1 MLDIMKLRL
10 IAGAL
15 SLSVA
20 LVACGGTATE
30 VAPQDQAAVQTIE
43 LFSPSDAST
52 YLSENP
58 EAVILDVRTPEEF
71 AEGHLEGAVNIDFY
85 AANFQDT
92 LSQLDTGEDYV
103 VYCRSGNRSG
113 QTATMMEELGFVTVH
128 DVDGGIAAW
137 LDAGLP
143 TGGF

>member
-1 MLDIMKLRL
+1 MRLRM

-30 VAPQDQAAVQTIE
+30 VAPQDQSATQTIE
-43 LFSPSDAST
+43 LFSPSEAAA
-52 YLSENP
+52 YLGDNP

-92 LSQLDTGEDYV
+92 LNELDPASDYV
-103 VYCRSGNRSG
+103 VYCRSGNRSS
-113 QTATMMEELGFVTVH
+113 QTLTMMEELGFVTVH

-137 LDAGLP
+137 VEAGVP
-143 TGGF
+143 TAGF